1 MGIEVEWARMTA
13 PDLRE
18 IAARKGALAILP
30 AGSLEQHGPHLPV
43 ITDTASASAA
53 SIAAARLVAEGPDPV
68 PVAVLPGL
76 WLGLSEH
83 HLPFGG
89 TISVDYAAYR
99 AILES
104 IVRSLR
110 ALGFARLLIVNGH
123 GGNIDPLAVASREL
137 AVAYDF
143 PIVATT
149 PWFLAPAKIAAIFES
164 DTAPKHACEGETSV
178 MMAIAK
184 DIVKAHKLDEAMQQA
199 PAPVA
204 RAGRLLPVLLI
215 LRTRAGHRHLGR
227 PADRHGR
234 KGRALPCRAGRGIG
248 RSDPRPGAMVAPGSG
263 LAAGPRAGDHGR
275 QGGVTTWL
283 TRRRAKSAFLRTRV
297 AASSAQNGGF
307 WRANSVLRSNSLEMG
322 GGRSEQ

>member
-1 MGIEVEWARMTA
+1 MSIEVEWARMTA

-164 DTAPKHACEGETSV
+164 DTAPRHACEGETSV

-199 PAPVA
+199 PAPVRRRRASPGSTHSPNA
-204 RAGRLLPVLLI
+204 RRS
-215 LRTRAGHRHLGR
+215 RHLGR
-227 PADRHGR
+227 PADRHRR
-234 KGRALPCRAGRGIG
+234 KGRALPRRAGRGIG
-248 RSDPRPGAMVAPGSG
+248 GSHPRPGAMVAPGSG
-263 LAAGPRAGDHGR
+263 LASGPRAGDHGR
-275 QGGVTTWL
+275 QGGVTTRL
-283 TRRRAKSAFLRTRV
+283 TR
-297 AASSAQNGGF
+297 
-307 WRANSVLRSNSLEMG
+307 
-322 GGRSEQ
+322 

>member
-1 MGIEVEWARMTA
+1 MSIEVEWARMSA
-13 PDLRE
+13 PELRE
-18 IAARKGALAILP
+18 IAGRNGALAILP

-53 SIAAARLVAEGPDPV
+53 AIAAARLVAEGPDPV

-137 AVAYDF
+137 AVAYDL

-149 PWFLAPAKIAAIFES
+149 PWFLASAKIAAIFES
-164 DTAPKHACEGETSV
+164 DTGARHACEGETSV

-184 DIVKAHKLDEAMQQA
+184 DIVKEHKLDEAMQQA
-199 PAPVA
+199 PARVQAPAGFSRFYSFSERAPVKGTVGDPRTATAEKGA
-204 RAGRLLPVLLI
+204 RF
-215 LRTRAGHRHLGR
+215 LREQRRWQKPFAT
-227 PADRHGR
+227 PCF
-234 KGRALPCRAGRGIG
+234 GRARI
-248 RSDPRPGAMVAPGSG
+248 G
-263 LAAGPRAGDHGR
+263 LAAGPRARPRPAGQPKPYCSDGGACSR
-275 QGGVTTWL
+275 QPLPTPLIT
-283 TRRRAKSAFLRTRV
+283 
-297 AASSAQNGGF
+297 SSNSWNG
-307 WRANSVLRSNSLEMG
+307 SVLAGSDGACRITS
-322 GGRSEQ
+322 